1 MAVCLFHRS
10 WVETSYVVQ
19 GSEMR
24 GLAVAAGGLLL
35 LGGMAMVVVADH
47 ERVDG
52 IAAIDAEIARLERAL
67 SESRSDN
74 LELAKELTALR
85 SLIAEQ
91 DAKIADT
98 TGFLK

>member
-1 MAVCLFHRS
+1 MRS
-10 WVETSYVVQ
+10 
-19 GSEMR
+19 
-24 GLAVAAGGLLL
+24 LAVAAGGLLL
-35 LGGMAMVVVADH
+35 LGGMAMVVIADQ
-47 ERVDG
+47 ERVAG
-52 IAAIDAEIARLERAL
+52 IAAIDAEIARLERAVN
-67 SESRSDN
+67 ESRSDN

>member
-1 MAVCLFHRS
+1 
-10 WVETSYVVQ
+10 
-19 GSEMR
+19 
-24 GLAVAAGGLLL
+24 
-35 LGGMAMVVVADH
+35 MVVIADQ
-47 ERVDG
+47 ERVAG
-52 IAAIDAEIARLERAL
+52 IAAIDAEIARLERAVN
-67 SESRSDN
+67 ESRSDN